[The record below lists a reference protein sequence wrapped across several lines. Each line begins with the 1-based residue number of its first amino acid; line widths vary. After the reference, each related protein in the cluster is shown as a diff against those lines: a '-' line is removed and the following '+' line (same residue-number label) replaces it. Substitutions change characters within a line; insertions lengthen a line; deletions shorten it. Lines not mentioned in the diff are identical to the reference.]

1 MGVLVSNRK
10 MGISIK
16 YKPLLKNFIFC
27 LLVWSLVS
35 FTTYRVWIRGAD
47 HRDFYPRWAGIRSI
61 LEGSKDLYS
70 VEATKE
76 IQLRLYQI
84 EIPANQ
90 DQQGFAYP
98 AYLVPLLL
106 PFGFIGDVE
115 VSTAIW
121 VGFSVILF
129 IISLVLLLQQ
139 NSRPISF
146 IPVLLFL
153 LWFFP
158 LLMFFQ
164 AQMTGLILASLGIGF
179 WAYREGKDLLA
190 GFLLSIGFVKPELVI
205 LPVFTLLLFGLLNKR
220 IKFLLF
226 FFFSS
231 LLIFLTSVILVGW
244 WVPEWISAIKRY
256 SEYAKVTWPLG
267 SIWEISPILCLLIVS
282 ILLAM
287 FFRLRRDVEV
297 FFASS
302 IPIQMLLFP
311 QTLIYGLTML
321 CLPLSIGWKRKANFI
336 VGFVWLLGWV
346 MPLFNAHFGL
356 WGLEVAIMS
365 ILSLLVLIIVDKSYY
380 LPIKKFS
387 IYRFKD
393 LGSIPLWNF
402 MVREQIH
409 IHDK

>member
-1 MGVLVSNRK
+1 VGVLVANRK
-10 MGISIK
+10 IEISIK
-16 YKPLLKNFIFC
+16 CKPLIKYFVFC

-47 HRDFYPRWAGIRSI
+47 HRDFYPRWAGVRSI

-70 VEATKE
+70 VEATE
-76 IQLRLYQI
+76 ELQLRLYQS
-84 EIPANQ
+84 EIPDNQ

-115 VSTAIW
+115 VATAIW

-129 IISLVLLLQQ
+129 IISLVLVLKQ
-139 NSRPISF
+139 NGRPLSF
-146 IPVLLFL
+146 VPVLLFL
-153 LWFFP
+153 LWFYP

-205 LPVFTLLLFGLLNKR
+205 VPVFTLLLLGVLHKR
-220 IKFLLF
+220 LKFLLSF
-226 FFFSS
+226 ILGG
-231 LLIFLTSVILVGW
+231 LLIFLTSIILVGW
-244 WVPEWISAIKRY
+244 WVPEWIMAIKRY

-267 SIWEISPILCLLIVS
+267 SIWQTSPILYLLFVL

-311 QTLIYGLTML
+311 QTLIYGLTMM
-321 CLPLSIGWKRKANFI
+321 CLPLILGWKRKANLI

-346 MPLFNAHFGL
+346 MPLFNTRFGL
-356 WGLEVAIMS
+356 WGLEVVIMS
-365 ILSLLVLIIVDKSYY
+365 ILSLMVLFIVDKSYY
-380 LPIKKFS
+380 LPIKKIS
-387 IYRFKD
+387 IYRFED
-393 LGSIPLWNF
+393 LESIPLWNF
-402 MVREQIH
+402 MLREKVH